1 MKLII
6 PMAGRGSRLR
16 PHTLITPKPLV
27 PIAGKPI
34 VQKLIED
41 FANDYDG
48 QIDEIAFVIGDFGAE
63 VEEALKEV
71 AKGVGAVGKIYY
83 QDQPLGT
90 AHAIYCAE
98 PSLTGPVMIAFADM
112 LFRADFSFDKNV
124 EGIIWAQKVPDPSAY
139 GVLKLDDQGF
149 ITDFVEKPTEFVSDL
164 AIAGIYY
171 VKDGDALRNEIK
183 YLLDNDIKDK
193 GEYQLTNALE
203 NLKAKGTKF
212 IPGEV
217 KEWLD
222 CGNKP
227 AFIAANKRALEW
239 MQDDLKVPADAKL
252 QNSLIIQPCQIGSH
266 VKIQNSV
273 IGPFV
278 TLGDNVTVV
287 NSVIKNSVI
296 GNQTSVREALLKDSM
311 ISTHASYNGEFKNV
325 SLGDYTKYEE

>member
-48 QIDEIAFVIGDFGAE
+48 QIDEIAFVIGDFGKE
-63 VEEALKEV
+63 VEESLLEV
-71 AKGVGAVGKIYY
+71 AKGVGAVGKIYH
-83 QDQPLGT
+83 QTEPLGT

-98 PSLTGPVMIAFADM
+98 PSLNGPVMIAFADM
-112 LFRADFSFDKNV
+112 LFRADFTFDKKV

-139 GVLKLDDQGF
+139 GVLKLDKDGF

-171 VKDGDALRNEIK
+171 VKDGDALRKEIK
-183 YLLDNDIKDK
+183 FLLDNDIKDK

-203 NLKAKGTKF
+203 NLKKKGTKF

-239 MQDDLKVPADAKL
+239 MEKDLAVPSDAKL
-252 QNSLIIQPCQIGSH
+252 VDSIVIQPCQIGH
-266 VKIQNSV
+266 NVKLKNTIV
-273 IGPFV
+273 GPYV
-278 TLGDNVTVV
+278 TLGDNVSIF
-287 NSVIKNSVI
+287 NSVVKNSVI
-296 GNQTSVREALLKDSM
+296 GDKTTVREALLKDSM
-311 ISTHASYNGEFKNV
+311 ISTNASYNGDFKNV

>member
-41 FANDYDG
+41 FARDYDG
-48 QIDEIAFVIGDFGAE
+48 QIEEISFVIGDFGPE
-63 VEEALKEV
+63 VEQQLRQIAQHI
-71 AKGVGAVGKIYY
+71 GARASIYH

-90 AHAIYCAE
+90 AHAIYCAA
-98 PSLTGPVMIAFADM
+98 PSLSGPVMIAFADM

-124 EGIIWAQKVPDPSAY
+124 DGVIWAQKVPDPSAY
-139 GVLKLDDQGF
+139 GVLKLDNNGF
-149 ITDFVEKPTEFVSDL
+149 ITDFVEKPTEFVSNL

-171 VKDGDALRNEIK
+171 IKDGDALRREIK

-203 NLKAKGTKF
+203 NLKAKGAKF

-222 CGNKP
+222 CGNKD
-227 AFIAANKRALEW
+227 AFIAANRRALQW
-239 MQDDLKVPADAKL
+239 MQDSIRTPADTQVNDSIIIHPCSIGQNVKL
-252 QNSLIIQPCQIGSH
+252 ENA
-266 VKIQNSV
+266 V
-273 IGPFV
+273 IGPYV

-287 NSVIKNSVI
+287 NSVVKNSVI
-296 GNQTSVREALLKDSM
+296 GAHTAVREALLKDSM
-311 ISTHASYNGEFKNV
+311 ISSHASYNGDFKVV
-325 SLGDYTKYEE
+325 SLGDYSKYAE

>member
-16 PHTLITPKPLV
+16 PHTLVTPKPLV

-41 FANDYDG
+41 FAKDYHG
-48 QIDEIAFVIGDFGAE
+48 KIDEIAFIIGDFGTE
-63 VEEALKEV
+63 VEAALLEV
-71 AKGVGAVGKIYY
+71 AKGIGAEGKIYH
-83 QDQPLGT
+83 QTEPLGT

-112 LFRADFSFDKNV
+112 LFRADFTFDKDV
-124 EGIIWAQKVPDPSAY
+124 DGIIWAQKVPDPSAY
-139 GVLKLDDQGF
+139 GVLKLDAAGF

-171 VKDGDALRNEIK
+171 VKDGDALRNELK
-183 YLLDNDIKDK
+183 YLLDNNIKEK
-193 GEYQLTNALE
+193 GEFQLTNALE
-203 NLKAKGTKF
+203 NLKGKGTKF

-227 AFIAANKRALEW
+227 AFISANKRALEW
-239 MQDDLKVPADAKL
+239 MVNELNVPESTKSE
-252 QNSLIIQPCQIGSH
+252 NSLIIQPCFIGEH
-266 VKIQNSV
+266 VKITNSI
-273 IGPFV
+273 IGPYV
-278 TLGDNVTVV
+278 TLGNNVTIV

-296 GNQTSVREALLKDSM
+296 GDKTAVREALLKDSM
-311 ISTHASYNGEFKNV
+311 ISTHASYNGDFKNV